1 MNILTDLQ
9 ESTAEIK
16 EGTTYQSGVDLNPSA
31 TSSASTEE
39 IPDTVVRPTPTVVD
53 KGNHTFIYFDLETTG
68 LGTSCDIIQLACV
81 AGEDS
86 FNRYVFPKSPF
97 TDGATA
103 VTGLYVANGK
113 MYFHKNKVDSVS
125 VEGCLEDFTQW
136 LKQYSK
142 PLLVCHNGRA
152 FDSINLL
159 KTCQNN
165 SFSLPIEGFIDSLFV
180 FREAL
185 PDRKCYKLEALV
197 KDCMSMSF
205 KAHSAH
211 EDVKALQS
219 LVLQCKISCDVLLKH
234 SFSVEYV
241 TSSIDYK
248 SKTDECL
255 GSLQPL
261 SNCLSKYML
270 RKIAQSG
277 LSYQHLKMAYERG
290 GPEGLENTLSET
302 NSDGI
307 LRVAKT
313 RSIFSKIINHF
324 SN

>member
-1 MNILTDLQ
+1 MNSSSTTKQ

-16 EGTTYQSGVDLNPSA
+16 EGTTYQSGDLNPSA

-68 LGTSCDIIQLACV
+68 LGTSCDIIELACV

-86 FNRYVFPKSPF
+86 FNRYVFPKSPI

-125 VEGCLEDFTQW
+125 VEGCLDDFTQW
-136 LKQYSK
+136 LKQYSN

-165 SFSLPIEGFIDSLFV
+165 SFSLPIEGFVDSLFV

-307 LRVAKT
+307 LRVAIT

-324 SN
+324 LN